1 MTTEDQDAVE
11 EHLIDAVADDLGLAR
26 AQLDAGLA
34 GTAEGTVRRRLAR
47 IEADDAESAPDEA
60 DALQLL
66 MAESLWRQQRPAA
79 ARMALGA
86 ISAGSPQ
93 RRLPMAL
100 LIEAETLAA
109 YGEADRS
116 AGAQERLIAAIGDD
130 AAFEL
135 RGGVPGRLSWP
146 PPAEMRADTGVER
159 PAPWGSAL
167 ETSSP
172 PKTRG

>member
-1 MTTEDQDAVE
+1 MTED
-11 EHLIDAVADDLGLAR
+11 EHLVDAVADELGLAR

-34 GTAEGTVRRRLAR
+34 GIAEGTVRRRLAR

-66 MAESLWRQQRPAA
+66 LAESLWRQQRPAA
-79 ARMALGA
+79 ARLALGA

-109 YGEADRS
+109 FGEADRS
-116 AGAQERLIAAIGDD
+116 AGAQERLLAAIGDD

-135 RGGVPGRLSWP
+135 RAGVPGRLSWP
-146 PPAEMRADTGVER
+146 PPAELRPETEPER
-159 PAPWGSAL
+159 PAPWGSA
-167 ETSSP
+167 ESP
-172 PKTRG
+172 PPED

>member
-1 MTTEDQDAVE
+1 MTAGDPDLPD
-11 EHLIDAVADDLGLAR
+11 EHLVDAVADELGLAR

-34 GTAEGTVRRRLAR
+34 GVAEGTVRRRLAR

-66 MAESLWRQQRPAA
+66 LAESLWRQQRPAA
-79 ARMALGA
+79 ARVALGA

-109 YGEADRS
+109 FGEADRA
-116 AGAQERLIAAIGDD
+116 AGAQERLLAAIGDD

-146 PPAEMRADTGVER
+146 LPAEMRPETDIER
-159 PAPWGSAL
+159 PAPWGSA
-167 ETSSP
+167 EASP
-172 PKTRG
+172 QEG